1 MSLVFYATGSSKQS
15 TESNGSYEVPTIL
28 NKQASACYVLVIQIV
43 HKVIPNRRAFLEV
56 LIGLDI
62 SIDPALAHLLEITVT
77 RLRA

>member
-1 MSLVFYATGSSKQS
+1 VYLQTTF
-15 TESNGSYEVPTIL
+15 
-28 NKQASACYVLVIQIV
+28 
-43 HKVIPNRRAFLEV
+43 RAFLEV